1 MIFTLDGRNN
11 VLLPL
16 ILDTLD
22 LSNQECAEI
31 VDGMLS
37 ELKEKL
43 LAKNIEYA
51 KPAKSCQ
58 GLKE

>member
-37 ELKEKL
+37 ELKEKIQS
-43 LAKNIEYA
+43 KQN
-51 KPAKSCQ
+51 Q
-58 GLKE
+58 

>member
-51 KPAKSCQ
+51 NLKSA
-58 GLKE
+58 LIPVHK